1 MRTTRILTP
10 LAVVVLAAGAAV
22 AVPMAASADTPS
34 PSSSPHAP
42 ASLSDVQA
50 RATAAAGR
58 QVDALTAE
66 ITRITADKTLSD
78 DDRATALAI
87 LNDDLTGIRTL
98 ESDISS
104 ATTVKQVRADERTAA
119 ASYRVREVALP
130 EVRWAARIDAVTTT
144 VLPRLQAE
152 QTKLT
157 AALAKHADK
166 STSALT
172 DALNDL
178 GTQISTAQSDANG
191 VAASALALSPATV
204 AADDQALP
212 RVRAQVKAVE
222 DAVHQAN
229 QDAKTVRTGLR

>member
-10 LAVVVLAAGAAV
+10 LAVVALAAGAAV

-42 ASLSDVQA
+42 ASLSDVQT

-58 QVDALTAE
+58 PVDALT
-66 ITRITADKTLSD
+66 
-78 DDRATALAI
+78 DDRAKALAI

-144 VLPRLQAE
+144 VLPRLQADL
-152 QTKLT
+152 TKLT

-212 RVRAQVKAVE
+212 RVRAQVKTVE

-229 QDAKTVRTGLR
+229 QDAKTVRTVLR

>member
-10 LAVVVLAAGAAV
+10 LAVVALAAGAAV

-42 ASLSDVQA
+42 ASLSDVQT

-78 DDRATALAI
+78 DDRAKALAI

-204 AADDQALP
+204 AADDEALP

-229 QDAKTVRTGLR
+229 QDAKTMRTGLR